1 MKKISTS
8 EIFIRGEIIMKFTPK
23 THGSFTLLA
32 ALALLASA
40 PPHANAG
47 PEPFV
52 GEINYVAFNFAPSG
66 WAQCDGQ
73 LLPISQYQALFA
85 LVGTTYGGNGTTTF
99 ALPDMRGRV
108 PVHQGQSSTGSNYP
122 IGQISGANAITLTV
136 GNMPTHN
143 HPATAVSTST
153 SQVAA
158 GASATSTLKAANTAG
173 NTNTA
178 EGNTIASS
186 PTLTKIYSTTA
197 PNVNMNA
204 ASIETSL
211 SGVEVTTTTNTIVT
225 VGNTGGSQ
233 PFSIMQPY
241 TTVNCI
247 IATNGIFPSRP

>member
-1 MKKISTS
+1 MKLIH
-8 EIFIRGEIIMKFTPK
+8 RGSKFFALAPAL
-23 THGSFTLLA
+23 TLLIA
-32 ALALLASA
+32 T
-40 PPHANAG
+40 PNYVNAG
-47 PEPFV
+47 LEPFV
-52 GEINYVAFNFAPSG
+52 GEISYVAFNYAPNG
-66 WAQCDGQ
+66 WYQCDGQ

-85 LVGTTYGGNGTTTF
+85 LVGTTYGGNGTTNF

-122 IGQISGANAITLTV
+122 MGQKSGAEAMTLTV
-136 GNMPTHN
+136 NNMPIHN

-178 EGNTIASS
+178 EGNAIASS
-186 PTLTKIYSTTA
+186 PALTKIYSTTA
-197 PNVNMNA
+197 PNVSMNA

-211 SGVEVTTTTNTIVT
+211 SGVEVTTTTNTVVT

-247 IATNGIFPSRP
+247 IAWNGIFPSRP

>member
-1 MKKISTS
+1 
-8 EIFIRGEIIMKFTPK
+8 MKFTSK
-23 THGSFTLLA
+23 THGSFTFLA
-32 ALALLASA
+32 TMSLLAST

-47 PEPFV
+47 MEPFI
-52 GEINYVAFNFAPSG
+52 GEINYVAFNYAPNG

-85 LVGTTYGGNGTTTF
+85 LVGTTYGGNGTTNF
-99 ALPDMRGRV
+99 AVPDMRGRV
-108 PVHQGQSSTGSNYP
+108 PVHQGQSSTGLNYP
-122 IGQISGANAITLTV
+122 IGQKSGAEAITLTIS
-136 GNMPTHN
+136 NMPIHN

-178 EGNTIASS
+178 EGNAIASS
-186 PTLTKIYSTTA
+186 PALTKIYSTTA
-197 PNVNMNA
+197 PNVSMNA

-211 SGVEVTTTTNTIVT
+211 SGVEVTTTTNTVVT
-225 VGNTGGSQ
+225 VGNAGGSQ

-247 IATNGIFPSRP
+247 IATEGVFPSRP